1 MVLILYLMGMN
12 TMFLQSQNIQN
23 EIISKCSSCSL
34 KIFSDDR
41 FHLVIVSI
49 VCLVVV
55 IVMNGSLSCLCK

>member
-1 MVLILYLMGMN
+1 
-12 TMFLQSQNIQN
+12 MFLQSQNIQN
-23 EIISKCSSCSL
+23 EIVSKWSSCSL

-49 VCLVVV
+49 ACLVVV

>member
-1 MVLILYLMGMN
+1 MVLIFNLMGMN

-23 EIISKCSSCSL
+23 EIVSKWSSCSL

-49 VCLVVV
+49 ACLVVV